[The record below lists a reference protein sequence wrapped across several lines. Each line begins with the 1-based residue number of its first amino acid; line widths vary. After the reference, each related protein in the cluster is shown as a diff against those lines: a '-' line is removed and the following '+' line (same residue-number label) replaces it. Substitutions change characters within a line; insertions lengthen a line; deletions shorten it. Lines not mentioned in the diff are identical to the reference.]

1 MGCGCNKGKKDEETK
16 ELMNEILQNIEEI
29 QNDEKKMQS
38 IIKIQRYFRK
48 TQLKSNKPPQI
59 KQEIINNNSLNN
71 SSQNIKDSFEANS
84 IPKKLPL
91 EIPQEELTTL
101 LKEYPPLSDNVKVKI
116 NGPVQDNNI
125 QSVYLG
131 EWDFKK
137 NLKHGRGIEYWSEGS
152 KYYGYWIAG
161 KANIRGKLIHAD
173 GDKYEGEW
181 LNAHKIT
188 PFPFTHFLA

>member
-116 NGPVQDNNI
+116 
-125 QSVYLG
+125 L
-131 EWDFKK
+131 
-137 NLKHGRGIEYWSEGS
+137 L
-152 KYYGYWIAG
+152 
-161 KANIRGKLIHAD
+161 
-173 GDKYEGEW
+173 
-181 LNAHKIT
+181 
-188 PFPFTHFLA
+188 FLFYF